1 MPERV
6 SRSQRSQTSFVGCLR
21 RNGRRRGQCLFQ
33 HSSQIGT
40 VLNILSLLGES
51 LSLLGESI
59 HASLWRRCSC
69 SRVGG
74 RITAWRFFTQ
84 ARALSFIIGHAGNA
98 IQSPSLSNDWS
109 RYSHVVSSA
118 QASSSI
124 TISFWPICIAR
135 SACRNHVSHRLGHEQ
150 NTVRSR

>member
-59 HASLWRRCSC
+59 HAFAVASVLLLASRRAHHGVALLHPGACSVIHHWPRWQC
-69 SRVGG
+69 DPLAELIERLV
-74 RITAWRFFTQ
+74 
-84 ARALSFIIGHAGNA
+84 A
-98 IQSPSLSNDWS
+98 ILP
-109 RYSHVVSSA
+109 R
-118 QASSSI
+118 
-124 TISFWPICIAR
+124 R
-135 SACRNHVSHRLGHEQ
+135 
-150 NTVRSR
+150 